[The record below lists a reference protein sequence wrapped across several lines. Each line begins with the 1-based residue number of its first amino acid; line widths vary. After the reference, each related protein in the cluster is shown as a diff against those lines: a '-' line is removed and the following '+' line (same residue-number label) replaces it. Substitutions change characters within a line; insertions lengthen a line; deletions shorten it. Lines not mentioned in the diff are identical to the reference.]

1 MKRCVSIAL
10 ALLLAFTTI
19 PALALEP
26 SDDSAAPAVSDAVG
40 PDSSEN
46 VDEVAPGSEASQDD
60 ADKPLEGDGSGEPD
74 AAEPPTGPI
83 DEGSADQRAS
93 LGEGNL
99 ADAAVV
105 EVELGDFVVRA
116 TKWHPTEPLEETNA
130 RLEKTLK
137 FVADD
142 EGSPEG
148 SGTLVIDATL
158 YCDEAGERQ
167 SSPTYEVSMKDGVP
181 ETRDSIEVHGIRNP
195 SSWNE
200 TKVELSDVKISTES
214 RGDGE
219 KDRSVPA
226 FAVAADSGALSLSL
240 SGENSL
246 TSTFQCA
253 GIQKD
258 SSLSAKL
265 SIWTRDGAVVRATGG
280 FWAAGIGGGSS
291 SESVVGGM
299 EFDGFGTVEVRN
311 RAGAMGAAIGSGC
324 ATGGDSSASDIVIK
338 GGTVKAFGGSGA
350 GIGAGSAAGDSTA
363 SDICIVGGT
372 VVAEGHSGAGIG
384 AGYAGEGDSV
394 AARIEVSGGSVT
406 ASGGF
411 ASAGIGSGWAKG
423 LSSATNVSVSG
434 GTVKASGE
442 VGAPGIGSGYSHTG
456 NSVAAGLRFSGDA
469 VVEAQGGNSY
479 REQVAGDQDS
489 VIGAGAGIGSGW
501 AEKGDSICNGVH
513 VEGGRVTALAGTD
526 SESIG
531 GAPGIGSGPAPQG
544 TSIVNRNPSN
554 GDVLVVSGG
563 SVKAM
568 GGTTA
573 LAGKGPQALPAIGAG
588 SAGTREVR
596 NASIAPAE
604 GLCAN
609 ARKGATEQTAQQFLT
624 VSTEPFV
631 IDDKTLSD
639 AYLGVNV
646 VPEPKLTV
654 QGGAYGTDTDG
665 TIVLTASAEYVV
677 TSSDGASRNG
687 IRVAAGVS
695 PTILFK
701 SVTIDVSDQAGRAAF
716 LVPADA
722 GTVKLMLEGE
732 NSLKSGS
739 GCAGVQKESV
749 FAGRAA
755 DVEHAALSQS
765 QLIVGSAAGQGRT
778 EGTLVAVGGRGGA
791 GIGSGEAESGNSVTS
806 NILIEGATI
815 TATGGGGAPGIG
827 SGRALAGMSAAV
839 LVKISGGTVVAE
851 GVGKN
856 AAHAA
861 GIGSG
866 HARNTVAKGIEI
878 SGGTVT
884 ATGGRNGTAAGIG
897 SGHGSETSLAD
908 GIVVS
913 GGEVNAFASNGAAGI
928 GSGSSGNGETC
939 ATNIAVSGGKVL
951 ATGRDSAYNVVGI
964 GSGIGATCSEA
975 TNIVISGG
983 TVEAVGMGGG
993 SGIGSGYVGQGGVTR
1008 SGGLKVTGGVVKAQG
1023 AQGGLAS
1030 EECSY
1035 TVPAFGPSA
1044 VADTGDNPA
1053 RAEFST
1059 VQVDARDRAWYTSI
1073 WVGSSEADMEVF
1085 GLDKQA
1091 YPFEF
1096 DASECMFAKIAV
1108 TPGVAERLSITTL
1121 DEQPVD
1127 ASEFSYDLES
1137 WPHTLEIKGSGQYRV
1152 SMAPGIDVSP
1162 HAIRIGSGAS
1172 PVLLLDNVAI
1182 ESSLISVENAALK
1195 CDRKAGDVTLLLK
1208 GRNYLAG
1215 KDGLVAYGV
1224 LAPNKGS
1231 LTIKGYEQ
1239 GASLEAVGYQG
1250 GAGIG
1255 ISSKHAEGGD
1265 YPIVIEGV
1273 DVTAKGGE
1281 FGAGIGGS
1289 VALADRS
1296 LVSDIVIRDSKVV
1309 AVGGNA
1315 APGIGSAYS
1324 NLASIASNIVIERST
1339 VTAMGGAGSP
1349 GIGSGYSHT
1358 GDSVV
1363 SGVSITDST
1372 VTATGGSSTEG
1383 GWGTAEDA
1391 VIGAGAGIG
1400 SGWSET
1406 GASVARDIVI
1416 SGSTVEAR
1424 GGKDGEG
1431 LGAGPGIGSGVA
1443 FSGASLVSGVRIES
1457 GTVVASGGT
1466 TARVGAGPLTLP
1478 GIGAGTGATRSAERL
1493 SVDPNEG
1500 LWANVWKGAS
1510 ADDARL
1516 FVENRAEAFGLEGVE
1531 DAYVKVALSA
1541 AETTGGGSA
1550 PGSKPLPERLAPTG
1564 DANALPV
1571 TLAVLALSGIA
1582 LCACFAVRRRSRR

>member
-46 VDEVAPGSEASQDD
+46 VDEVAPGSGASQDD

-116 TKWHPTEPLEETNA
+116 TKWHPTEPVEEANA

-167 SSPTYEVSMKDGVP
+167 SSPTYEVSMKDGVS

-200 TKVELSDVKISTES
+200 TRLELSDVKISTES

-240 SGENSL
+240 SGENSF
-246 TSTFQCA
+246 TSTSQCA

-258 SSLSAKL
+258 NSLSAKL
-265 SIWTRDGAVVRATGG
+265 SIWTSDGAVVRATGG
-280 FWAAGIGGGSS
+280 VWAAGIGGGSS
-291 SESVVGGM
+291 SESIAGGM
-299 EFDGFGTVEVRN
+299 EFDGFGTVEVHSRTD
-311 RAGAMGAAIGSGC
+311 AMGAAIGSGC
-324 ATGGDSSASDIVIK
+324 ASGGDSSASDIVIK

-350 GIGAGSAAGDSTA
+350 GIGAGSATGDSTA
-363 SDICIVGGT
+363 SAIRIVGGT
-372 VVAEGHSGAGIG
+372 VVAESSSGAGIG
-384 AGYAGEGDSV
+384 AGFSAGGDSV
-394 AARIEVSGGSVT
+394 AAGIEVSGGSVA
-406 ASGGF
+406 ASGRF
-411 ASAGIGSGWAKG
+411 ASAGIGSGWAKM

-434 GTVKASGE
+434 GTVKANGGG
-442 VGAPGIGSGYSHTG
+442 GAPGIGSGCSRTG
-456 NSVAAGLRFSGDA
+456 NSVAAGLRFSGDT
-469 VVEAQGGNSY
+469 VVEAQGGSSY
-479 REQVAGDQDS
+479 REQVEGGRDF
-489 VIGAGAGIGSGW
+489 VTGAGAGIGSGW
-501 AEKGDSICNGVH
+501 AEEGNSICNGVH
-513 VEGGRVTALAGTD
+513 VEGGRVTALAGAD
-526 SESIG
+526 GESMG

-544 TSIVNRNPSN
+544 TSIVNQDPSH
-554 GDVLVVSGG
+554 GDVLIVSGG

-573 LAGKGPQALPAIGAG
+573 LAGKGPQVLAAIGAG
-588 SAGTREVR
+588 SAGVREVR
-596 NASIAPAE
+596 NASIVPAE

-609 ARKGATEQTAQQFLT
+609 AWKGATEQTAQQFLIA
-624 VSTEPFV
+624 STEPFA
-631 IDDKTLSD
+631 IDGATLSD

-654 QGGAYGTDTDG
+654 QGGAYGTDADG
-665 TIVLTASAEYVV
+665 TIVLTESAEYVV

-701 SVTIDVSDQAGRAAF
+701 GVTIDVSDQAGRAAF

-722 GTVKLMLEGE
+722 GTVKLMLEGD

-739 GCAGVQKESV
+739 GCAGVQKEGV
-749 FAGRAA
+749 FAERAA
-755 DVEHAALSQS
+755 DAEHAALSQS

-791 GIGSGEAESGNSVTS
+791 GIGSGEAENGKSVTS

-815 TATGGGGAPGIG
+815 TATGGGGASGIG
-827 SGRALAGMSAAV
+827 SGRALTGMSAAV
-839 LVKISGGTVVAE
+839 SVKISGGTVTAE

-866 HARNTVAKGIEI
+866 HARNTVAQDIEI

-884 ATGGRNGTAAGIG
+884 ATGGKNGTAAGIG
-897 SGHGSETSLAD
+897 SGIGATRSE
-908 GIVVS
+908 
-913 GGEVNAFASNGAAGI
+913 
-928 GSGSSGNGETC
+928 
-939 ATNIAVSGGKVL
+939 ATNIAV
-951 ATGRDSAYNVVGI
+951 
-964 GSGIGATCSEA
+964 
-975 TNIVISGG
+975 SGG

-993 SGIGSGYVGQGGVTR
+993 SGIGSGYVGQGGVTH

-1023 AQGGLAS
+1023 AEGGLAS
-1030 EECSY
+1030 GECSY
-1035 TVPAFGPSA
+1035 KVPAFGPSA
-1044 VADTGDNPA
+1044 VADAGDNPA

-1059 VQVDARDRAWYTSI
+1059 VRVDADDRAWYTSI
-1073 WVGSSEADMEVF
+1073 WVGSSEADMEAF

-1096 DASECMFAKIAV
+1096 DASERMFAKIAV

-1121 DEQPVD
+1121 DGQPVD

-1137 WPHTLEIKGSGQYRV
+1137 RPHTLEIKGSGQYRV

-1162 HAIRIGSGAS
+1162 HAISIGPGAS

-1182 ESSLISVENAALK
+1182 EVSSSEPEFAALK
-1195 CDRKAGDVTLLLK
+1195 CASKAGDVTLLLK
-1208 GRNYLAG
+1208 GRNYLVG
-1215 KDGLVAYGV
+1215 KDGLITHGV
-1224 LAPNKGS
+1224 LAPDRGS

-1239 GASLEAVGYQG
+1239 GASLEAAGWRG

-1255 ISSKHAEGGD
+1255 VSSRHAEGSD
-1265 YPIVIEGV
+1265 HSIVIEGA
-1273 DVTAKGGE
+1273 DVTARSGG

-1289 VALADRS
+1289 VALTGPS
-1296 LVSDIVIRDSKVV
+1296 SVSGIVIRDSKVV
-1309 AVGGNA
+1309 AVGGSA
-1315 APGIGSAYS
+1315 APGVGSAYS
-1324 NLASIASNIVIERST
+1324 NFASIASNIVIERST

-1363 SGVSITDST
+1363 SGVSIVDST
-1372 VTATGGSSTEG
+1372 VAATGGSSTRG
-1383 GWGTAEDA
+1383 GLGATADS

-1443 FSGASLVSGVRIES
+1443 FSGASRVSGVHIES

-1478 GIGAGTGATRSAERL
+1478 GIGAGTGATRSAELL
-1493 SVDPNEG
+1493 SVDPAEG

-1516 FVENRAEAFGLEGVE
+1516 FVENRAEAFSLEGVE

-1550 PGSKPLPERLAPTG
+1550 SGSKPLPERLAPTG

>member
-93 LGEGNL
+93 LGEGDL

-195 SSWNE
+195 GPWDE
-200 TKVELSDVKISTES
+200 TSVELSDVKISTES

-240 SGENSL
+240 SGENSF
-246 TSTFQCA
+246 TSTSQCA

-280 FWAAGIGGGSS
+280 VWAAGIGGGSS
-291 SESVVGGM
+291 SESIAGGM
-299 EFDGFGTVEVRN
+299 EFDGFGTVEVHSRTD
-311 RAGAMGAAIGSGC
+311 AMGAAIGSGC
-324 ATGGDSSASDIVIK
+324 ASGGDSSASDIVIK

-350 GIGAGSAAGDSTA
+350 GIGAGSATGDSTA
-363 SDICIVGGT
+363 SAVRIVGGT
-372 VVAEGHSGAGIG
+372 VVAESSSGAGIG
-384 AGYAGEGDSV
+384 AGFSAGGDSV
-394 AARIEVSGGSVT
+394 AAGIEVSGGSVA

-411 ASAGIGSGWAKG
+411 ASAGIGSGWAKM
-423 LSSATNVSVSG
+423 LSSATNVSISG
-434 GTVKASGE
+434 GTVKANGGG
-442 VGAPGIGSGYSHTG
+442 GAPGIGSGYSHTG
-456 NSVAAGLRFSGDA
+456 NSVAAGLRFSGDI

-479 REQVAGDQDS
+479 RKQVEGGRDF

-501 AEKGDSICNGVH
+501 AEEGNSICNGVH
-513 VEGGRVTALAGTD
+513 VEGGRVTALAGAD
-526 SESIG
+526 GESMG

-544 TSIVNRNPSN
+544 TSIVNQDPSH
-554 GDVLVVSGG
+554 GDVLIVSGG

-573 LAGKGPQALPAIGAG
+573 LAGKGPQVLAAIGAG
-588 SAGTREVR
+588 SAGVREVR
-596 NASIAPAE
+596 NASIVPAE

-609 ARKGATEQTAQQFLT
+609 AWKGATEQTAQQFLIA
-624 VSTEPFV
+624 STEPFA
-631 IDDKTLSD
+631 IDGATLSD

-654 QGGAYGTDTDG
+654 QGGAYGTDADG

-701 SVTIDVSDQAGRAAF
+701 GVTIDVSDQAGRAAF

-722 GTVKLMLEGE
+722 GTVKLMLEGD

-739 GCAGVQKESV
+739 GCAGVQKEGV
-749 FAGRAA
+749 FAERAA
-755 DVEHAALSQS
+755 DAEHAALSQS

-791 GIGSGEAESGNSVTS
+791 GIGSGEAENGKSVTS

-815 TATGGGGAPGIG
+815 TATGGGGASGIG
-827 SGRALAGMSAAV
+827 SGRALTGMSAAV
-839 LVKISGGTVVAE
+839 SVKISGGTVTAE

-866 HARNTVAKGIEI
+866 HARNTVAQDIEI

-884 ATGGRNGTAAGIG
+884 ATGGKNGTAAGIG
-897 SGHGSETSLAD
+897 SGHGSDTSLAD

-928 GSGSSGNGETC
+928 GSGSSGSGETR
-939 ATNIAVSGGKVL
+939 ATNIVVSGGKVL

-964 GSGIGATCSEA
+964 GSGIGATRSEA
-975 TNIVISGG
+975 TNIAVSGG

-993 SGIGSGYVGQGGVTR
+993 SGIGSGYVGQGGVTH
-1008 SGGLKVTGGVVKAQG
+1008 SGGLKVTGGGVKAQG
-1023 AQGGLAS
+1023 AEGGLAS
-1030 EECSY
+1030 GECSY
-1035 TVPAFGPSA
+1035 KVPAFGPSA
-1044 VADTGDNPA
+1044 VADAGDNPA

-1059 VQVDARDRAWYTSI
+1059 VRVDADDRAWYTSI
-1073 WVGSSEADMEVF
+1073 WVGSSEADMEAF

-1096 DASECMFAKIAV
+1096 DASERMFAKIAV

-1121 DEQPVD
+1121 DGQPVG

-1137 WPHTLEIKGSGQYRV
+1137 RPHTLEIKGSGQYRV

-1162 HAIRIGSGAS
+1162 HAISIGPGAS

-1182 ESSLISVENAALK
+1182 EVSSSEPEFAALK
-1195 CDRKAGDVTLLLK
+1195 CASKAGDVTLLLK
-1208 GRNYLAG
+1208 GRNYLVG
-1215 KDGLVAYGV
+1215 KDGLITHGV
-1224 LAPNKGS
+1224 LAPDRGS

-1239 GASLEAVGYQG
+1239 GASLEAAGWRG

-1255 ISSKHAEGGD
+1255 VSSRHAEGND
-1265 YPIVIEGV
+1265 HSIVIEGA
-1273 DVTAKGGE
+1273 DVTARSGG

-1289 VALADRS
+1289 VALTGPS
-1296 LVSDIVIRDSKVV
+1296 SVSGIVIRDSKVV
-1309 AVGGNA
+1309 AVGGSA
-1315 APGIGSAYS
+1315 APGVGSAYS
-1324 NLASIASNIVIERST
+1324 NFASIASNIVIERST

-1363 SGVSITDST
+1363 SGVSIVDST
-1372 VTATGGSSTEG
+1372 VAATGGSSTRG
-1383 GWGTAEDA
+1383 GLGATADS

-1431 LGAGPGIGSGVA
+1431 LGAAPGIGSGVA
-1443 FSGASLVSGVRIES
+1443 FSGASRVSGVRIES

-1478 GIGAGTGATRSAERL
+1478 GIGAGTGATRSAELL
-1493 SVDPNEG
+1493 SVDPAEG

-1516 FVENRAEAFGLEGVE
+1516 FVENRAEAFSLEGVE

-1541 AETTGGGSA
+1541 AETTGSGSA